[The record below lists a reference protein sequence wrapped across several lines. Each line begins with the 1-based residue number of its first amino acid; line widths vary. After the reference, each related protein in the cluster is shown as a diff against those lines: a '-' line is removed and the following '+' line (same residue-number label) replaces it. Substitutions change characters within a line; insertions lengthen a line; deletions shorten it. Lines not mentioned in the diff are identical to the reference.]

1 MFLIVINKNGGGNVK
16 SIEIEDFNNLLT
28 LPPP

>member
-1 MFLIVINKNGGGNVK
+1 MFLIVINKNGGGKVK
-16 SIEIEDFNNLLT
+16 SIKKESFNNLLT